1 MQVQSV
7 VTCRFR
13 VHRHTSWYG
22 GGGGGGGVGDDVGKR
37 AVGSAS
43 CAVGSGAEA
52 SSIGFRVS
60 LLSTSICPYCPTYI
74 SFIRHQPSQLRRG
87 VLEIVVMRGN
97 SSGIQQCCNRMCS

>member
-7 VTCRFR
+7 DYVQVSCAQPYPLVR
-13 VHRHTSWYG
+13 V
-22 GGGGGGGVGDDVGKR
+22 GVGDDVGKR
-37 AVGSAS
+37 SVGSAS

-60 LLSTSICPYCPTYI
+60 VLSTSIRPYCPTYI
-74 SFIRHQPSQLRRG
+74 SFIRHQPSQLRLDT

-97 SSGIQQCCNRMCS
+97 SSCIQQCCNRMCS